1 MRTLSGATLTRR
13 APRTAATQTA
23 TPNTLPVTPRTLRAR
38 LAFGLIG
45 LIALAGVWTGA
56 NQAHRPSSWA
66 PQEHAQAVQSI
77 WTAPSVGEAT
87 PTAADAPIVWIKSFG
102 QCPGSASP
110 CL

>member
-1 MRTLSGATLTRR
+1 MRTLSGATPARRDRR
-13 APRTAATQTA
+13 AAATQTA
-23 TPNTLPVTPRTLRAR
+23 TPNTLPVTLRTLRAR

-66 PQEHAQAVQSI
+66 PLEHAQAVQSI
-77 WTAPSVGEAT
+77 WTAPSAGEAT
-87 PTAADAPIVWIKSFG
+87 PIAADAPIVWIKPSG
-102 QCPGSASP
+102 QCPGGVSP